1 MTAEEA
7 IKEIKERVELGI
19 KEYYEDVPEYIEALK
34 TAIEAL
40 EKQIP
45 KKPVEGNPDDFW
57 ESGNDYCPICGF
69 AVRVEE
75 YKDKYC
81 SKCGQAIDF
90 GGEGEWID

>member
-1 MTAEEA
+1 MTLEQIKNRCEDNYNLYIAEEM
-7 IKEIKERVELGI
+7 
-19 KEYYEDVPEYIEALK
+19 
-34 TAIEAL
+34 AIEAL

-81 SKCGQAIDF
+81 SKCGQAIDWS
-90 GGEGEWID
+90 EGE